1 MIYSSY
7 TFMDCYSAFS
17 LMQAYFLPIH
27 RNREVSVLGKLP
39 YIEKFILLRIDI
51 VILGAVCI

>member
-1 MIYSSY
+1 
-7 TFMDCYSAFS
+7 MDCYSAFS